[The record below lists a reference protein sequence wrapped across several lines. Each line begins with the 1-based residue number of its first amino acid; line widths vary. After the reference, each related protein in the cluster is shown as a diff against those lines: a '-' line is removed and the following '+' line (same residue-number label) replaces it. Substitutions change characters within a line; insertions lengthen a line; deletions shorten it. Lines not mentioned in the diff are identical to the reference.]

1 MFGLSG
7 VGGRG
12 KIFKISVP
20 RKSYPHEKR
29 LSTKEI
35 GLFHTEFH
43 KG

>member
-7 VGGRG
+7 AGGRG
-12 KIFKISVP
+12 KILKISVP